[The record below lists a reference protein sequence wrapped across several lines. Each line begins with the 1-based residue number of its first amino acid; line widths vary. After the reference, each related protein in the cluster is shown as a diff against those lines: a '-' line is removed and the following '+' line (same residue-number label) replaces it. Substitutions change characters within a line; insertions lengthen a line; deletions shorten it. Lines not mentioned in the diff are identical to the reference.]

1 MEINA
6 SIIRSTARKSVEYM
20 PTMKLRDNKRIGY
33 SYDSTGATQ
42 AKGTLYPFNMN
53 SNTNI
58 GAPSTM
64 YSGEHTGLTD
74 YDLDYD
80 SYTDNEVKY
89 KTAESYFQN
98 YRKLKSISIGF
109 VQQELTLATNSLY
122 GTSGMI
128 VVKKTYAVSSTTF
141 VVIFTQTSTAG
152 TYAVV
157 GTVNAT
163 TGAITFGTSVSLS
176 TVVATYLNIDFAE
189 ISTAKYVVCFG
200 QTATTMRNVV
210 FTVSGTTITAGTAVD
225 KTITTTTTVG
235 NFNGLKVVKEDT
247 DKYICTWGN
256 GNNTNTYAYVAT
268 VSGTVPTIG
277 SETDIFASTNRN
289 YPDVAFAS
297 TSSGAFI
304 AYDNNLDLRVVGFTV
319 SGTTLTLGTVIIAIT
334 GTENLGSSNYI
345 FKGLANGLMY
355 YFNGDSSGSRDPY
368 YFALS
373 GTTVSI
379 RFIDADLTVP
389 TVAGTWTREWTIS
402 ANAWAYAISVSSTMY
417 LLTFSYD
424 SSTGKV
430 NMVRRD
436 FLSTDLEANSLD
448 TARVLIG
455 NCGSQFFVLAGA
467 TTNSTDIYNITFEAG
482 SCEVYF
488 EAEGTACATLT
499 NATYGWAYTRQ
510 AVNKLIKRN
519 IAYFSLKNKCGHT
532 AFIKTQDWMFEVD

>member
-6 SIIRSTARKSVEYM
+6 TVTRSTARKSVEYM
-20 PTMKLRDNKRIGY
+20 PTMKLRDNNRIGY

-42 AKGTLYPFNMN
+42 AKGTLYPFNFN

-58 GAPSTM
+58 GAPSSMFTT
-64 YSGEHTGLTD
+64 EHTGATD
-74 YDLDYD
+74 YELDYD

-89 KTAESYFQN
+89 KTAEAYFQN

-109 VQQELTLATNSLY
+109 IQQELTLATASLY

-128 VVKKTYAVSSTTF
+128 VCKKTFAVSTTTF

-157 GTVNAT
+157 GTINAT

-176 TVVATYLNIDFAE
+176 TVAALVNSIDFAE

-200 QTATTMRNVV
+200 QTATTMRHVV
-210 FTVSGTTITAGTAVD
+210 FTVSGATITLGTPVD

-235 NFNGLKVVKEDT
+235 NFNGVKVVKEDT
-247 DKYICTWGN
+247 DKYVCVWGN
-256 GNNTNTYAYVAT
+256 GNNTTSYATVAT
-268 VSGTVPTIG
+268 VAGTVPTIG
-277 SETDIFASTNRN
+277 AETDIFGSSSRS

-297 TSSGAFI
+297 TSSGVFI
-304 AYDNNLDLRVVGFTV
+304 CYDNNTDLRAVGFTV
-319 SGTTLTLGTVIIAIT
+319 SGTTLTLGTVIVAIT
-334 GTENLGSSNYI
+334 GTENLGSYNYT
-345 FKGLANGLMY
+345 FKPLSSGLLY
-355 YFNGDSSGSRDPY
+355 YFNGDSSSQRDPH

-373 GTTVSI
+373 GTTVSVRYI
-379 RFIDADLTVP
+379 ESDITVP

-402 ANAWAYAISVSSTMY
+402 ADAWAYMISVSSVCY
-417 LLTFSYD
+417 LLTFSYN
-424 SSTGKV
+424 SSTQKV
-430 NMVRRD
+430 TMVRRD
-436 FLSTDLEANSLD
+436 FLSQELASFSLD

-455 NCGSQFFVLAGA
+455 NCGSQFFALAGA
-467 TTNSTDIYNITFEAG
+467 ATNGTDIFNITFEAG
-482 SCEVYF
+482 SAEVYF
-488 EAEGTACATLT
+488 EAEVSASATLT

-510 AVNKLIKRN
+510 AVNKAIKRTV
-519 IAYFSLKNKCGHT
+519 AYFSLKNKCGHT